1 MFRATPVF
9 RLRACEDS
17 GSEGE
22 QRLPRRGGM
31 NESPS
36 IGMADLRVRE
46 ALRFVAANTLQSVIA
61 STLVA
66 AFLVFLLRASINLWP
81 ALLWL
86 FALVCVG
93 ILRVYLRMRVAR
105 FTPDATTKRSYLDHF
120 SACALATGGIWA
132 CAPWL
137 LSTGGDRTLQSVV
150 LLACAAIATGGAFAS
165 LASLRTAF
173 AIFWPPVLA
182 LVLFGLLNTSQV
194 YLIIAGVA
202 VVLSLVLSRLLLVLN
217 HQFVEQVDLRQR
229 NAELL
234 LALQQRTADAEAAN
248 EAKTRFLV
256 AASHDL
262 RQPMHAI
269 AIRTRALLEQSLPP
283 DALAVAVRLDRSVVA
298 MQSLF
303 DALLDISKLDAGAV
317 QPIIVPFALDAL
329 FEKLAESYAD
339 VAVQQGVSLSVE
351 ETQLGVASDVVLL
364 ERILRQ
370 LLDNAMRHA
379 AQSSVSVQA
388 RSIGDEVAIAVRD
401 TGKGIAPDQQESI
414 FKEFVQLDN
423 PERDRRK
430 GLGLG
435 LAIVERVAREL
446 GHRLELE
453 STPGQ
458 GACFR
463 IIVPAAPLAPSIESA
478 PTARAPFKA
487 LPVQDVVIA
496 LLDDDPDV
504 LEAMSLLLTHWKF
517 KVIAAT
523 QSADLEI
530 DLSRQ
535 DGPPDLLICDY
546 RLAEQ
551 RNGRQVI
558 NDMRRHYGRELPA
571 LLITGDIRAIEVAG
585 DGQDI
590 TVLRKP
596 ISPETLRD
604 MIVTHLAGSTTR

>member
-1 MFRATPVF
+1 
-9 RLRACEDS
+9 
-17 GSEGE
+17 
-22 QRLPRRGGM
+22 M

-36 IGMADLRVRE
+36 IGMADLRLGE
-46 ALRFVAANTLQSVIA
+46 ALRFVVANTLQSVMA
-61 STLVA
+61 STLLAVL
-66 AFLVFLLRASINLWP
+66 LVILLRASISLWP
-81 ALLWL
+81 ALIWL

-93 ILRVYLRMRVAR
+93 AVRVRLRLSVAR
-105 FTPDATTKRSYLDHF
+105 FTPNAATKRRYLEHF

-132 CAPWL
+132 CAPWM

-173 AIFWPPVLA
+173 AIFWPPMLA
-182 LVLFGLLNTSQV
+182 PVLFGLLNTSQL
-194 YLIIAGVA
+194 YLIVAGVA
-202 VVLSLVLSRLLLVLN
+202 VVLSLVLSRMLLVLN

-283 DALAVAVRLDRSVVA
+283 DAHAVAVRLDRSVVA

-303 DALLDISKLDAGAV
+303 DALLDISKLDGGAI
-317 QPIIVPFALDAL
+317 QPLIVPFSLNTL
-329 FEKLAESYAD
+329 FEKLTESYAD
-339 VAVQQGVSLSVE
+339 ISVQQGVSLNVE

-379 AQSSVSVQA
+379 ANSSVSVQA
-388 RSIGDEVAIAVRD
+388 RLIGDEVVIAVRD
-401 TGKGIAPDQQESI
+401 TGKGIAHDQQVTI

-463 IIVPAAPLAPSIESA
+463 IVVPAAPLEPSIE
-478 PTARAPFKA
+478 TAQTTRAPVKV
-487 LPVQDVVIA
+487 LPVQDLVIA

-504 LEAMSLLLTHWKF
+504 LEAMSLLLTRWKF

-535 DGPPDLLICDY
+535 DAPPDLLICDY
-546 RLAEQ
+546 RLAEK

-558 NDMRRHYGRELPA
+558 NDLRRHYGRELPA

-590 TVLRKP
+590 TVLLKP
-596 ISPETLRD
+596 IAPEILRD
-604 MIVTHLAGSTTR
+604 MIVTHLAGSTAR